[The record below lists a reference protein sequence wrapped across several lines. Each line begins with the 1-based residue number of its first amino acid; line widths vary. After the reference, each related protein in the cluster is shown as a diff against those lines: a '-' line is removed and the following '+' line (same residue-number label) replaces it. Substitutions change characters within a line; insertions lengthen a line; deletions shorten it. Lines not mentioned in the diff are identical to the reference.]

1 MNRKYAITNVAVP
14 ALGDNTIGY
23 PSVLFSVK
31 SSWALT
37 SFLDAFAKLRKATI
51 RFVMSVRPSVLMG
64 QLGSHWTDFHE
75 I

>member
-14 ALGDNTIGY
+14 AIGDNNFGY
-23 PSVLFSVK
+23 TPALFSVK
-31 SSWALT
+31 TSWAF
-37 SFLDAFAKLRKATI
+37 SPFLGAFAKLRKATI
-51 RFVMSVRPSVLMG
+51 RVMSVHPSLLME